1 MRYGKDQFLLP
12 LRVDLIR
19 EERRRLVD
27 IPDRTTAEYDLEKL
41 KFRAKIHDPKVTK
54 RGKTYVL
61 AYTLRTPISED
72 FWTPN
77 PSNPAGHPWAAVKR
91 YRNRR

>member
-1 MRYGKDQFLLP
+1 MRYDQQQVRLP

-27 IPDRTTAEYDLEKL
+27 IPDRDTAEYDLEKL
-41 KFRAKIHDPKVTK
+41 KRRAKIEDPKITK

-77 PSNPAGHPWAAVKR
+77 PSNPAGRPWAYVKR